1 MSFPLLQE
9 YIEKL
14 DDEREVTLFLLAFL
28 FKVMQTKSVKA
39 WIRLADRFFATYSD
53 ELYRYSGYWKEGT
66 GNAKIWVAR
75 PEQFISY
82 MGAMMR
88 TGIIGDCSFVRL
100 ASYIDLVF
108 DTGNMEI
115 TLLNKLKEQNP
126 EAETITNVMNA
137 DSKVFREFF
146 KK

>member
-1 MSFPLLQE
+1 MDPFGGS
-9 YIEKL
+9 
-14 DDEREVTLFLLAFL
+14 
-28 FKVMQTKSVKA
+28 
-39 WIRLADRFFATYSD
+39 FFATYSD

-66 GNAKIWVAR
+66 GNARIWVAR

-100 ASYIDLVF
+100 ASYIYLVF

-137 DSKVFREFF
+137 DF
-146 KK
+146 KAFK

>member
-9 YIEKL
+9 YIEEL

-39 WIRLADRFFATYSD
+39 WIRLVDRFFATYSD

-66 GNAKIWVAR
+66 GNARIWVAR

-100 ASYIDLVF
+100 ASYIYLVF

-137 DSKVFREFF
+137 DF
-146 KK
+146 KAFK

>member
-53 ELYRYSGYWKEGT
+53 
-66 GNAKIWVAR
+66 
-75 PEQFISY
+75 
-82 MGAMMR
+82 
-88 TGIIGDCSFVRL
+88 
-100 ASYIDLVF
+100 
-108 DTGNMEI
+108 
-115 TLLNKLKEQNP
+115 
-126 EAETITNVMNA
+126 
-137 DSKVFREFF
+137 
-146 KK
+146 

>member
-39 WIRLADRFFATYSD
+39 WIRFADRFLATYSD

-66 GNAKIWVAR
+66 GNARIWVAR

-100 ASYIDLVF
+100 ASYIYLVF

-137 DSKVFREFF
+137 DF
-146 KK
+146 KAFK

>member
-39 WIRLADRFFATYSD
+39 WIRLADRFFATD

-66 GNAKIWVAR
+66 GNARIWVAR

-100 ASYIDLVF
+100 ASYIYLVF

-137 DSKVFREFF
+137 DF
-146 KK
+146 KAFK

>member
-1 MSFPLLQE
+1 M
-9 YIEKL
+9 
-14 DDEREVTLFLLAFL
+14 
-28 FKVMQTKSVKA
+28 
-39 WIRLADRFFATYSD
+39 ADRFFATYSD

-66 GNAKIWVAR
+66 GNARIWVAR

-100 ASYIDLVF
+100 ASYIDLIF

-126 EAETITNVMNA
+126 EAETIINVMNA
-137 DSKVFREFF
+137 DFKVF
-146 KK
+146 K

>member
-53 ELYRYSGYWKEGT
+53 ELYRYGGDDANRDYRGLLVCPSGQLHIPGFRHREHGNHSFEQAEG
-66 GNAKIWVAR
+66 AK
-75 PEQFISY
+75 S
-82 MGAMMR
+82 G
-88 TGIIGDCSFVRL
+88 G
-100 ASYIDLVF
+100 
-108 DTGNMEI
+108 
-115 TLLNKLKEQNP
+115 
-126 EAETITNVMNA
+126 
-137 DSKVFREFF
+137 
-146 KK
+146 